1 MLDSRASGD
10 NIDAFSRREFVDR
23 VEGFGKAD
31 AFASGD
37 AEARWIGL
45 EVTRPFGL
53 PADGQPLCQVASSY
67 D

>member
-1 MLDSRASGD
+1 M
-10 NIDAFSRREFVDR
+10 DR
-23 VEGFGKAD
+23 VKGFEKAD
-31 AFASGD
+31 AFASDD

-53 PADGQPLCQVASSY
+53 PTDGQPLCQVASSY